1 MFVHSLFKEE
11 IVYRVRG
18 KKYIIKPG
26 MNNLTGVTK
35 EELVRT
41 FGNIDLVF
49 VEGNKV
55 EAPVE
60 EDEQK
65 VVIPEQCAPCYAND
79 KTPSDVDCAECKAK
93 EADADGEEEMPTEVI
108 ADSVEE
114 VKTEIAEVE
123 ANTPAVDAVQ
133 EANAPVADVVQ
144 EEATPDKEEGEEAP
158 KTEEAVKAPAKS
170 ARKATGKKANK

>member
-49 VEGNKV
+49 VEGNTV

-60 EDEQK
+60 EDEQE
-65 VVIPEQCAPCYAND
+65 VVIPEKCAPCYAND
-79 KTPSDVDCAECKAK
+79 KTPSDVGCAECKAK
-93 EADADGEEEMPTEVI
+93 EADADGEKEAPTEVI
-108 ADSVEE
+108 AESVEE
-114 VKTEIAEVE
+114 VKTETAEVE
-123 ANTPAVDAVQ
+123 
-133 EANAPVADVVQ
+133 ENAPVADAVQ
-144 EEATPDKEEGEEAP
+144 EETTTDKEEVAEAP
-158 KTEEAVKAPAKS
+158 KTEEAVKAPTKS
-170 ARKATGKKANK
+170 AKKATGKKANK